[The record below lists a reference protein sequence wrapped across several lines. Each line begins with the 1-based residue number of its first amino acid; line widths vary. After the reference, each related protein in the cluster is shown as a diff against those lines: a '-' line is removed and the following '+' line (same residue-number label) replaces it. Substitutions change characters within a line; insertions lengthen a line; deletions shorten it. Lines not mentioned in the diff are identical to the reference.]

1 MENQSA
7 PPPLAMSDL
16 LLGLLACGEVFGFHT
31 LAEASVRSS
40 DFEQRVSLMHMAGV
54 HAQAYDTVRQRLL
67 AGGAQADPII
77 ESFAGPLEIYNQ
89 RTAPA
94 SELEA
99 LVKAYVGTG
108 IAADFIREVSA
119 YLDSQTH
126 EFVVGILAE
135 PQPDSVAVP
144 QIKAALAADP
154 QRAGRLALW
163 GRRLMG
169 EAISQAQRVAV
180 TQPEL
185 LALLM
190 GSDDLVGFQEMITRM
205 TANHSARMEAIGL
218 YA

>member
-1 MENQSA
+1 
-7 PPPLAMSDL
+7 MSDL

-31 LAEASVRSS
+31 LAEASARSS
-40 DFEQRVSLMHMAGV
+40 DFGQRVTLMQMATV
-54 HAQAYDTVRQRLL
+54 HKDAYGTTRQRLL
-67 AGGAQADPII
+67 DSGAQADTII

-89 RTAPA
+89 RTAPT

-119 YLDSQTH
+119 YLDPETH
-126 EFVVGILAE
+126 EFVIGTLAE
-135 PQPDSVAVP
+135 PQPDSVIVP
-144 QIKAALAADP
+144 KIKAALAADP

-205 TANHSARMEAIGL
+205 TANHTARMEAIGL